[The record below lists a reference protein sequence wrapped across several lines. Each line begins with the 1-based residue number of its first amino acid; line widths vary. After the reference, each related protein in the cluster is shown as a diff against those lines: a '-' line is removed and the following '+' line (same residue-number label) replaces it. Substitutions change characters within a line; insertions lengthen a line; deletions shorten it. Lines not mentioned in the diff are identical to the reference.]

1 VSHSFR
7 FVEKAPKVFFVQ
19 DVLSYKDFEAINDEF
34 RPLNNH
40 WSFTKSEQ
48 HGQAPVFG
56 NLAESRGGLS
66 LGDCQKFIEIGCK
79 VNLLSQKILGS
90 ATQLVRI
97 NTNIQFTGQE
107 SNFHVDSSPEM
118 RWWTFVLFANMS
130 WSTEWGGELIIN
142 TSGHDYLGLPFLPNC
157 GVLFDGS
164 LPHKGSAP
172 NRLCLNHRQ
181 SVAFS
186 LQQL

>member
-7 FVEKAPKVFFVQ
+7 FAEKAPKVFFVQ
-19 DVLSYKDFEAINDEF
+19 DVLSYKDFEEVNDEF
-34 RPLNNH
+34 KPLNNH

-48 HGQAPVFG
+48 HGQSPVFG

-66 LGDCQKFIEIGCK
+66 LGDCQKFIEIGSK
-79 VNLLSQKILGS
+79 INLLSQKILGS
-90 ATQLVRI
+90 PTQLVRI

-142 TSGHDYLGLPFLPNC
+142 TSDHDYLGLPFLPNC